1 MWYLVALPLLVY
13 GYFYWTADRIVWQHP
28 DKLGYMMDG
37 YREVNSKGLDPQ
49 SSLYKKLMAKRE
61 KLQMYCET
69 NNIELH
75 ASRPLHIELCPPR
88 QKGNAA
94 QVVEKRAKD
103 LNGVWV
109 YYLKKENYGKCGC
122 AFVFYPT
129 SEYHITLIALK
140 DKNQLPMHLSKF
152 YKLVA

>member
-1 MWYLVALPLLVY
+1 MWYLVALAILVY

-28 DKLGYMMDG
+28 DKLGYMTDG
-37 YREVNSKGLDPQ
+37 YREANSKGLDPQ

-61 KLQMYCET
+61 KLQLYCQT

-75 ASRPLHIELCPPR
+75 DSRPLHIELCRPR
-88 QKGNAA
+88 EKGNRT

-103 LNGVWV
+103 LSGVRV
-109 YYLKKENYGKCGC
+109 YLKEENYGRCGC
-122 AFVFYPT
+122 AFAFYPT
-129 SEYHITLIALK
+129 YDYHITLIALK
-140 DKNQLPMHLSKF
+140 NKHQLPLHLFRF